1 MVHSDGSARTMA
13 EDRQES
19 VVRPDFSPEDL
30 SGPVRPRRL
39 ADFVGQSPLRNN
51 LETFIS
57 AARQRGTAMDHAL
70 FHGPPGLGKTTLAH
84 IAAAELDVNIRITSG
99 PALVRAGD
107 LASVLTNLESKD
119 VLFID
124 EIHRLGPAVEET
136 LYPALEE
143 YELDLVL
150 GQGPAARA
158 VRIALQPFT
167 LIGAT
172 TRLGL
177 VSTPLRDRFGIH
189 LRLEFYGVEELAE
202 ILMRAASRMGCPLGT
217 AGAAEISRRSRGV
230 PRVAIRLLRRIADFA
245 EVERAPEIGQELADR
260 ALRALEVDEMGL
272 DSLDRRYLNCLAE
285 HYDGGPAGIETLA
298 AALAETRDALEDVVE
313 PFLLQRGYLQRTP
326 RGRLLTRFAWERL
339 GRKPPNRQ
347 PEHPRLPL

>member
-1 MVHSDGSARTMA
+1 ML
-13 EDRQES
+13 
-19 VVRPDFSPEDL
+19 RPELAPEDTAA
-30 SGPVRPRRL
+30 SVRPRRL
-39 ADFVGQSPLRNN
+39 QDFVGQQLLRRN
-51 LETFIS
+51 LHTFIH
-57 AARQRGTAMDHAL
+57 AARRRGRAMDHTL
-70 FHGPPGLGKTTLAH
+70 FHGPPGLGKTTLGH
-84 IAAAELDVNIRITSG
+84 IVAAELGVNIRITSG

-107 LASVLTNLESKD
+107 LASVLTNLESRD

-136 LYPALEE
+136 LYPALED
-143 YELDLVL
+143 YELDLIL
-150 GQGPAARA
+150 GEGPAARA

-189 LRLEFYGVEELAE
+189 LRLDFYGEEDLAE
-202 ILMRAASRMGCPLGT
+202 ILARAALRLDCGLGV
-217 AGAAEISRRSRGV
+217 AGAREISRRSRGV

-245 EVERAPEIGQELADR
+245 EVEGLAEIGQELADR

-272 DSLDRRYLNCLAE
+272 DALDRRYLKCLAE
-285 HYDGGPAGIETLA
+285 HYDGGPAGVDTLA

-313 PFLLQRGYLQRTP
+313 PFLLQQGYLQRTP
-326 RGRLLTRFAWERL
+326 RGRVLTRFAWERL
-339 GRKPPNRQ
+339 GWERPFERPD
-347 PEHPRLPL
+347 HPRLPL

>member
-1 MVHSDGSARTMA
+1 MLDEAGR
-13 EDRQES
+13 S
-19 VVRPDFSPEDL
+19 VVRPAATPEDAA
-30 SGPVRPRRL
+30 GPVRPRRL
-39 ADFVGQSPLRNN
+39 EDFVGQPLLRRN
-51 LETFIS
+51 LDTFIS
-57 AARQRGTAMDHAL
+57 AARLRERAMDHAL

-84 IAAAELDVNIRITSG
+84 IAAAELGVNIRITSG

-107 LASVLTNLESKD
+107 LASVLTNLEARD

-143 YELDLVL
+143 YELDLIL
-150 GQGPAARA
+150 GEGPAARA

-189 LRLEFYGVEELAE
+189 LRLDFYGEEDLAR
-202 ILMRAASRMGCPLGT
+202 ILSRAAARLGCQLG
-217 AGAAEISRRSRGV
+217 AEGAAEIARRSRGV

-245 EVERAPEIGQELADR
+245 VVDDVAEIGLDLADQ
-260 ALRALEVDEMGL
+260 ALRALEVDERGL

-285 HYDGGPAGIETLA
+285 HYDGGPVGIENLA

-313 PFLLQRGYLQRTP
+313 PFLLQQGYLQRTP
-326 RGRLLTRFAWERL
+326 RGRMLTRFAWERL
-339 GRKPPNRQ
+339 GRDPPLRH
-347 PEHPRLPL
+347 PEHPRLPI

>member
-1 MVHSDGSARTMA
+1 ML
-13 EDRQES
+13 
-19 VVRPDFSPEDL
+19 RPEFAPEDAAA
-30 SGPVRPRRL
+30 SVRPRRL
-39 ADFVGQSPLRNN
+39 QDFVGQQLLRRN
-51 LETFIS
+51 LHTFIH
-57 AARQRGTAMDHAL
+57 AARRRGRAMDHTL
-70 FHGPPGLGKTTLAH
+70 FHGPPGLGKTTLGH
-84 IAAAELDVNIRITSG
+84 IVAAELGVNIRITSG

-107 LASVLTNLESKD
+107 LASVLTNLESRD

-136 LYPALEE
+136 LYPALED
-143 YELDLVL
+143 YELDLIL
-150 GQGPAARA
+150 GEGPAARA

-189 LRLEFYGVEELAE
+189 LRLDFYGEEDLAE
-202 ILMRAASRMGCPLGT
+202 ILARAALRLDCGLSV
-217 AGAAEISRRSRGV
+217 AGAREISRRSRGV

-245 EVERAPEIGQELADR
+245 EVEGLAEIGQELADR

-272 DSLDRRYLNCLAE
+272 DALDRRYLKCLAE
-285 HYDGGPAGIETLA
+285 HYDGGPAGVDTLA

-313 PFLLQRGYLQRTP
+313 PFLLQQGYLQRTP
-326 RGRLLTRFAWERL
+326 RGRVLTRFAWERL
-339 GRKPPNRQ
+339 GWERPFERPD
-347 PEHPRLPL
+347 HPRLPL